1 MPGLP
6 QATYISLAV
15 HSMIKNFLNSIFFA
29 IIIDFYSRI
38 VQSLFYLTRWFVGIS
53 PHQTYLCVFV
63 LPANR
68 ELRIATD
75 KPHCV
80 WCNPR
85 SIFYQMIHGLD
96 ASTLED
102 ICRQYAPALCPFLY
116 GNPPMLGTARN
127 SNICNHKNVHK
138 RQNCQ
143 QAVSDV
149 RNRDNSN
156 RVISMRHLS
165 VSFLIHSVISAKA
178 FANSSSLS
186 V

>member
-15 HSMIKNFLNSIFFA
+15 PFDDQKLFKLNFLCHNYRLLFSNCP
-29 IIIDFYSRI
+29 IIILLNEMVRRHKSI
-38 VQSLFYLTRWFVGIS
+38 
-53 PHQTYLCVFV
+53 HQTYLCVFV

-102 ICRQYAPALCPFLY
+102 ICRQYAPALCPFHFMATHPCLARLAIVTFATIRTSI
-116 GNPPMLGTARN
+116 NDRTVNKPCRTSAIGTTPTE
-127 SNICNHKNVHK
+127 
-138 RQNCQ
+138 
-143 QAVSDV
+143 
-149 RNRDNSN
+149 
-156 RVISMRHLS
+156 
-165 VSFLIHSVISAKA
+165 
-178 FANSSSLS
+178 
-186 V
+186 